1 MHEALDYVRG
11 VSQMLMKKV
20 EILEGHFK
28 LRRSAGVSAPLNFV
42 NNWPHHS
49 RHCPHFISPSALA
62 SLPVY
67 NFRVSTHLSASNYS
81 FPPPTF
87 KPFTVSHIFV
97 RDIEWIVGLPCFV
110 LIFVLILTL
119 KPSFY
124 NIVKWSYWLNLVPM
138 RLSEMTFLAWDHVG
152 ALLREGL
159 RCNRGSP
166 HRAVYQTC
174 AKFWQSRQ
182 SRVLQ
187 DRV

>member
-97 RDIEWIVGLPCFV
+97 RDIEWIESPLFCAYFRSYPHIKTIILQHCKMELLAEPCANEAKRNDF
-110 LIFVLILTL
+110 
-119 KPSFY
+119 S
-124 NIVKWSYWLNLVPM
+124 
-138 RLSEMTFLAWDHVG
+138 
-152 ALLREGL
+152 GL
-159 RCNRGSP
+159 RPRWSATKGRPS
-166 HRAVYQTC
+166 
-174 AKFWQSRQ
+174 
-182 SRVLQ
+182 L
-187 DRV
+187 